1 MVLHMM
7 VEELLQLLVDKVDGD
22 LLKSVIFKDL
32 EASDVEHSAEV
43 GLRQSLQTFKVISV
57 FFPTTDLLTWSIKV
71 SLHLTILGGTKT
83 LN

>member
-22 LLKSVIFKDL
+22 LLEAVIFKDL
-32 EASDVEHSAEV
+32 EASDVEHSTEV
-43 GLRQSLQTFKVISV
+43 GLRQSLQTFKVS